1 MSLENYII
9 SEKYINK
16 FINLSKSNHTNF
28 IKTRSNL
35 IIKYLL
41 CDSINIFPISDN
53 YLRNIRSDEQ
63 QPFII
68 KTDLYTE
75 LNELNSILNQS
86 GLIKIVNDLNAE
98 YQQELFDEIT
108 LRADLDQ
115 GQIFERNVQML
126 EDFKKEY
133 GYDPQNNSVL
143 TYNNKK
149 DCFDNDLSEDEEEE
163 TEKADDEQVD
173 EEKESESV
181 IEENKNKDDITNK
194 LTSNKVD
201 QNGSLES
208 LNQLIDI
215 FDINLNEISKDII
228 QLDDNNIVIVSTTPD
243 TKPKK
248 RVSKKTSEE
257 KQVTTKLTT
266 NDLVTEINTMVK
278 KIEELKKTNVSATAK
293 QDGIQFL
300 LTIADYYNNGIKLKK
315 STIKA
320 NMIYIY
326 LIKKFNNPDAMYI
339 LGDALINGIT
349 IMKNHKQGAKLIK
362 IAAEDYKHPKAI
374 TKMKLLKRI
383 SLKKEKVDQSD
394 DEFDN

>member
-143 TYNNKK
+143 NYNNKK
-149 DCFDNDLSEDEEEE
+149 DCFDNNLSEDEEGDEE
-163 TEKADDEQVD
+163 EEEEANEGCEED
-173 EEKESESV
+173 EEKESI
-181 IEENKNKDDITNK
+181 IEENKN
-194 LTSNKVD
+194 
-201 QNGSLES
+201 
-208 LNQLIDI
+208 
-215 FDINLNEISKDII
+215 
-228 QLDDNNIVIVSTTPD
+228 
-243 TKPKK
+243 
-248 RVSKKTSEE
+248 
-257 KQVTTKLTT
+257 
-266 NDLVTEINTMVK
+266 
-278 KIEELKKTNVSATAK
+278 
-293 QDGIQFL
+293 
-300 LTIADYYNNGIKLKK
+300 
-315 STIKA
+315 
-320 NMIYIY
+320 
-326 LIKKFNNPDAMYI
+326 
-339 LGDALINGIT
+339 
-349 IMKNHKQGAKLIK
+349 
-362 IAAEDYKHPKAI
+362 
-374 TKMKLLKRI
+374 
-383 SLKKEKVDQSD
+383 
-394 DEFDN
+394 